1 MKFNI
6 THKDLVNGMGVVSR
20 LASGKMPLP
29 ILNNILI
36 QGEDNSLIFSVTDLE
51 LGIEV
56 KLPAQVAEPSKF
68 TVPARLLNEFV
79 QSTHEKSF
87 EGKVDNAALFLKTD
101 HSQVTIK
108 GLDASE
114 FPGLPFVDQPA
125 TFHLN
130 PKEAKE
136 AIDGVLFATAV
147 DETRPALAGVYWVT
161 SEQILIMAATD
172 SYRLAERRIKA
183 ASKITSP
190 CSAIVPKK
198 TLLELSRMLTDE
210 VGDISVFVGDN
221 QIQFAFGSV
230 RLVSRLI
237 EGTYPNYQAII
248 PKDHQTRITANH
260 SDLVSGLKTVGLFAR
275 DSGNTIK
282 LIVVPGKGMTL
293 QSLADQR
300 GEAINQ
306 VTAIV
311 EGEEAT
317 IVFNV
322 KYLLDALSVIH
333 AENVFLELNGAVKP
347 VIMRPTNTKEY
358 FSLVMPLK
366 ID

>member
-1 MKFNI
+1 MQFSI
-6 THKDLVNGMGVVSR
+6 SHKELMRGIGVVSR

-36 QGEDNSLIFSVTDLE
+36 QGEEQTLVFSVTDLE
-51 LGIEV
+51 MGIQV
-56 KLPAQVAEPSKF
+56 KMPSQVSSPSKF
-68 TVPARLLNEFV
+68 TVPARLLNEYV
-79 QSTHEKSF
+79 QSTQDKSF
-87 EGKVDNAALFLKTD
+87 DGKVDNAALFLKSD

-108 GLDASE
+108 GMDASE
-114 FPGLPFVDQPA
+114 FPGLPFVDEPA

-130 PKEAKE
+130 PKETKE
-136 AIDGVLFATAV
+136 AIDSVLFASAI
-147 DETRPALAGVYWVT
+147 DETRPVLAGVYWFT
-161 SEQILIMAATD
+161 SEQNLIMAATD
-172 SYRLAERRIKA
+172 SYRLAERRIKVS
-183 ASKITSP
+183 SKINKD

-198 TLLELSRMLTDE
+198 TLLELSRLLGDE

-230 RLVSRLI
+230 RVVSRLI

-248 PKDHQTRITANH
+248 PKEYQTRITANH
-260 SDLVSGLKTVGLFAR
+260 GELVAGLKTVGLFAR

-282 LIVVPGKGMTL
+282 LIVVPGRGMTL

-311 EGEEAT
+311 EGEETA

-322 KYLLDALSVIH
+322 KYLLDALAVIH
-333 AENVFLELNGAVKP
+333 ADNIFLELNGPHKP
-347 VIMRPTNTKEY
+347 LIMRPANTKEY